1 MRYLLILLF
10 LMGLGL
16 GVTLQEALQL
26 AQQNNYEIL
35 AIQAIEKESAEELSQ
50 VISKQFPLLSFD
62 ASYKYQNE
70 VPSVVIPP
78 VTMKLAQN
86 NNYDTALN
94 LNYLLFNG
102 FGKESQTNLA
112 MLKNEITHLQVS
124 KKTKQIAF
132 EVVETWREL
141 QGIALQKRILARS
154 KDRMSLQYKNLQALV
169 KSGLALEIDELSL
182 ELALKQYDLRQN
194 ELTSQQQSL
203 SDQLRL
209 LVGSE
214 VSMPD
219 ESDTLTINNTIK
231 PLNLNNIE
239 EVALLSEQLKIVA
252 QQRNL
257 ATAGDLPELG
267 LIGSYHYGQP
277 GVNSTKE
284 EWMSYYY
291 AGVVLNWKFWDWGAR
306 SADKKAHS
314 YAEESL
320 SQQLKQLNKQLK
332 VSHDKAKR
340 DNELLLNSWRIQEEA
355 VAIAKKRLGL
365 VQARNNSG
373 LVSVNDYKQAENDL
387 LEAELTKHQLLV
399 KIVLQQSLLDY
410 LSGAKINEWSIQ

>member
-35 AIQAIEKESAEELSQ
+35 AIQATEKESAEELSQ
-50 VISKQFPLLSFD
+50 VISKQFPLLSFE
-62 ASYKYQNE
+62 ASYKYQSE
-70 VPSVVIPP
+70 VPSVVILGSS
-78 VTMKLAQN
+78 MKFAQN
-86 NNYDTALN
+86 INYDTALN

-102 FGKESQTNLA
+102 FGKESQTTMAL
-112 MLKNEITHLQVS
+112 LKNEITHLQAS
-124 KKTKQIAF
+124 KKKKQVAF

-141 QGIALQKRILARS
+141 QGIALQKKILARS
-154 KDRMSLQYKNLQALV
+154 KDRMSLQHKNLQALV

-182 ELALKQYDLRQN
+182 ALALKQYDLRQN

-203 SDQLRL
+203 SDQLIL

-214 VSMPD
+214 VRVSE
-219 ESDTLTINNTIK
+219 ESDALTINNTIK
-231 PLNLNNIE
+231 QLNLNNIE
-239 EVALLSEQLKIVA
+239 DVVLIGEQLKVVE
-252 QQRNL
+252 QQKNL
-257 ATAGDLPELG
+257 ATAGDLPEIG

-277 GVNSTKE
+277 GVNSAKD

-291 AGVVLNWKFWDWGAR
+291 AGVAANWKFWDWGVR

-314 YAEESL
+314 YIEESL
-320 SQQLKQLNKQLK
+320 KQQLNQLNKQLK
-332 VSHDKAKR
+332 VGHDKAKR
-340 DNELLLNSWRIQEEA
+340 DNELLINSWRIQEEA
-355 VAIAKKRLGL
+355 VAIAKKRLIL
-365 VQARNNSG
+365 VQARNDSG

-410 LSGAKINEWSIQ
+410 LSGAKINEWRIQ

>member
-239 EVALLSEQLKIVA
+239 EVAL
-252 QQRNL
+252 
-257 ATAGDLPELG
+257 
-267 LIGSYHYGQP
+267 
-277 GVNSTKE
+277 
-284 EWMSYYY
+284 
-291 AGVVLNWKFWDWGAR
+291 
-306 SADKKAHS
+306 
-314 YAEESL
+314 
-320 SQQLKQLNKQLK
+320 
-332 VSHDKAKR
+332 
-340 DNELLLNSWRIQEEA
+340 
-355 VAIAKKRLGL
+355 
-365 VQARNNSG
+365 
-373 LVSVNDYKQAENDL
+373 
-387 LEAELTKHQLLV
+387 
-399 KIVLQQSLLDY
+399 
-410 LSGAKINEWSIQ
+410 